1 MCGIFG
7 IYGHKEAAHLTYLGL
22 YALQHRGQESAGIA
36 TSDGSRLYSYKG
48 MGIVGDVFTD
58 EKLKA
63 LKGDRAIGHVRYST
77 TGSSTIAN
85 AQPLHVNY
93 SRGEIAIGHNGNLV
107 NAGILRDEL
116 EAYGSIFQTTM
127 DSEIFIHLM
136 AHSKHS
142 KKEDT
147 FIDALKQVRGAYSL
161 VFLTERKMVG
171 VRDPHGYRPLVLG
184 DLNGAYVLAS
194 ETTSFDLIGAKYVR
208 DIEPGE
214 IVFIDEKGLKSVKPF
229 EKADRISK
237 CVFEFIYFARPD
249 SNIFGK
255 NVYEVRKNLGKELAK
270 EHPVEADLVIPV
282 PDSGTAPALGYA
294 EVSHIPFEMGIIRNH
309 YIGRTFLSPAQTIR
323 DFSVKIKLNPIS
335 SIIRGKRVVVV
346 DDSIVRGTTS
356 RSRINSLR
364 TAGAKEIH
372 MRISCPPH
380 RHACYYGIDF
390 PDEKQLI
397 AATHSIDE
405 VKRFL
410 GVDTL
415 GYLSAEGMMRAVEG
429 TPREFCMACFDGKY
443 AVPAPK
449 GMHKYLME
457 KDRDKE

>member
-77 TGSSTIAN
+77 TGSSTITN

-127 DSEIFIHLM
+127 DSEIFVHLM
-136 AHSKHS
+136 ARSSHS
-142 KKEDT
+142 KKEET

-171 VRDPHGYRPLVLG
+171 VRDPHGFRPLLLG

-214 IVFIDEKGLKSVKPF
+214 IVFIDEKGIKSVKPF
-229 EKADRISK
+229 DKVDRISK

-270 EHPVEADLVIPV
+270 EHAVDADIVIPV

-294 EVSHIPFEMGIIRNH
+294 EMSKIPFEMGIIRNH

-323 DFSVKIKLNPIS
+323 DFGVKIKLNPIS

-405 VKRFL
+405 VKKFL
-410 GVDTL
+410 GVDSL
-415 GYLSAEGMMRAVEG
+415 GYLSPEGMMRAVDG
-429 TPREFCMACFDGKY
+429 TPKEFCMACFDGKY
-443 AVPAPK
+443 SVPAPK

-457 KDRDKE
+457 KER